1 MIKQKIG
8 NVWCVVERVE
18 DFVFVRM
25 YKWGFADSAIRLRS
39 YNNVAYEVSR
49 DGDGKVLVD
58 RRGTLEQGIADW
70 VDDYKTH
77 HATL

>member
-25 YKWGFADSAIRLRS
+25 YKWGFADRSIRLRS

-49 DGDGKVLVD
+49 DLDGGVLVD
-58 RRGTLEQGIADW
+58 RRGTLEQSIADL
-70 VDDYKTH
+70 VAAYNAH